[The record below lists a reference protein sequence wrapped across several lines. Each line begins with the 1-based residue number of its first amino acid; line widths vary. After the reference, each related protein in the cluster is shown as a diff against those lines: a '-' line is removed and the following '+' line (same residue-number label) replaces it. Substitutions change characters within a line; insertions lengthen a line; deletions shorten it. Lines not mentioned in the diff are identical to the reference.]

1 MIFLKISIINKTKTI
16 TESTSTSQSGNSVVS
31 YAKQF
36 LGCKYVY
43 GGTSPSG
50 FDCSGFTTYVFK
62 HFGYS
67 ISRTASA
74 QSKNGKAVSKSEMQP
89 GDLIIFQNK
98 EKTKIGHVGIY
109 IGNNKFIH
117 AENSKTGVVITS
129 VDSGYYGQ
137 RFVCARRII

>member
-1 MIFLKISIINKTKTI
+1 
-16 TESTSTSQSGNSVVS
+16 
-31 YAKQF
+31 
-36 LGCKYVY
+36 
-43 GGTSPSG
+43 
-50 FDCSGFTTYVFK
+50 
-62 HFGYS
+62 
-67 ISRTASA
+67 
-74 QSKNGKAVSKSEMQP
+74 MQP